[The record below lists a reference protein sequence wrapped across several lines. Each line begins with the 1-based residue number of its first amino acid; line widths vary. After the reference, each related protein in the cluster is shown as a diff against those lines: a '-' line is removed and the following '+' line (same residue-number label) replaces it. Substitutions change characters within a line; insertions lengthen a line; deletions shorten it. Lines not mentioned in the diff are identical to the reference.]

1 MIPNSVFFLLVRYHP
16 AMGFE
21 HIRDQEVAVRLVRQV
36 LARGRF
42 PNGML
47 FWGPAGVGK
56 ETTALALAMALN
68 CTAKTG
74 EACGECL
81 GCRKVGHGTHPDVK
95 VIGPSGKTREIKVAS
110 IDFMTELASY
120 RPFEG
125 AWRVF
130 LIQDADRM
138 RIEAQNHFLKTL
150 EEPPSATMFV
160 LLSEFPRRLLP
171 TIRSRCQQARF
182 GALRLETVEALLLER
197 RDLPQ
202 NVAAAIAAISQGQM
216 SRALDFVDTGKRD
229 AVIDMAKRIA
239 AGEDPLALAV
249 IFAKH
254 LSAQA
259 EAIRATLKEEAP
271 ESDPAFDMSR
281 EEREDAKQE
290 QMATAEGL
298 VRRDIM
304 EYMYLLAAWYRDVM
318 VLETTGDESRVLNRD
333 HTDDLRRSG
342 AGDGS
347 ARIAAIEKAWLY
359 IERNLNMERVFRD
372 LFFALAPVTT
382 PAR

>member
-1 MIPNSVFFLLVRYHP
+1 MSF
-16 AMGFE
+16 G
-21 HIRDQEVAVRLVRQV
+21 HIKDQDVAVRLLQQV

-42 PNGML
+42 PNGLL
-47 FWGPAGVGK
+47 FWGPTGVGK

-68 CTAKTG
+68 CTEKKG
-74 EACGECL
+74 GDACGVCL
-81 GCRKVGHGTHPDVK
+81 GCRKVAHGTHPDVK
-95 VIGPSGKTREIKVAS
+95 SIGPSGKTREIKVAN

-125 AWRVF
+125 PWRVF
-130 LIQDADRM
+130 IIQDADRM

-150 EEPPSATMFV
+150 EEPPSATMFI
-160 LLSEFPRRLLP
+160 LLSANPRRLLP

-182 GALRLETVEALLLER
+182 GALRLETVEQLLLER
-197 RDLPQ
+197 RDLPR
-202 NVAAAIAAISQGQM
+202 NVAGAIAAISQGQM

-229 AVIDMAKRIA
+229 AVIDIAKRIA
-239 AGEDPLALAV
+239 AGEDPLALAE

-259 EAIRATLKEEAP
+259 DAIRATLKEEAP
-271 ESDPAFDMSR
+271 EADPAFDMTR
-281 EEREDAKQE
+281 EDREDAKQE

-318 VLETTGDESRVLNRD
+318 VLETTGDESRVFNRD
-333 HTDDLRRSG
+333 HADDLRRSG
-342 AGDGS
+342 AGDGN
-347 ARIAAIEKAWLY
+347 ARIAAIERAWLY
-359 IERNLNMERVFRD
+359 IERNIFMERVFRD

-382 PAR
+382 PAK